1 LLEILFTNTIRAI
14 MVTLRRITSIVFLM
28 CMCAGY
34 VGSLSYWDVQ
44 PQDVREYIETEEPA
58 VCPTILLHYGTG
70 HNLSPLECELHSY
83 KTAFDT
89 NVHVAASVSY
99 PHLIETSPLARYVNE
114 AVQKEAYGLYDSFVQ
129 EMSVPQKDL
138 WDEDA
143 DERVFHYDL
152 NLVYSAPVLIGFY
165 GSRFQYTG
173 GAHGSVQYITK
184 TFWQHDDTIRELSLD
199 DLFLPGYREPLF
211 RYCEEY
217 FKSNRCGY
225 YGDDELSWVPFNPE
239 HLDAFLLTENGILL
253 MFQNYV
259 VSGYED
265 CPVTL
270 LISYPE
276 LFSIVKPNHPSPLD
290 HFWPTGS

>member
-1 LLEILFTNTIRAI
+1 MHSRDTISAI
-14 MVTLRRITSIVFLM
+14 MVTVHRITLFVFLV
-28 CMCAGY
+28 CMC
-34 VGSLSYWDVQ
+34 VGHLGAESCWDMQ
-44 PQDVREYIETEEPA
+44 PQDVRESIEADKPA

-70 HNLSPLECELHSY
+70 CTLSPVECELRSL
-83 KTAFDT
+83 KTVFDT

-99 PHLIETSPLARYVNE
+99 PHVTENNPLARYANE
-114 AVQKEAYGLYDSFVQ
+114 AVQKEVLELYDTFVQ
-129 EMSVPQKDL
+129 EMSSPQEEL

-143 DERVFHYDL
+143 DERLFHYDL
-152 NLVYSAPVLIGFY
+152 SLVYSTPGLMSFY
-165 GSRFQYTG
+165 GSKYQYTG

-184 TFWQHDDTIRELSLD
+184 TFWQHGDTIRELSLD

-225 YGDDELSWVPFNPE
+225 YGDDDLSWIPFNPE

-270 LISYPE
+270 LVPYSE
-276 LFSIVKPNHPSPLD
+276 LTSIVKPAYPSPLD
-290 HFWPTGS
+290 HFWFIGG